1 MINLF
6 GKDKL
11 CEMTGQPQVLTFE
24 GQLNPT
30 IMRNI
35 TKKVQKVISR
45 FKDTLF
51 GVSPVRYTI
60 KEKAA
65 GQEP

>member
-1 MINLF
+1 MIVSAMNCLTHEVERNNKGASIEQIQTEMVNMF

-35 TKKVQKVISR
+35 TKKV
-45 FKDTLF
+45 
-51 GVSPVRYTI
+51 
-60 KEKAA
+60 
-65 GQEP
+65 